1 MLIQRSFFLLL
12 FISLFIFSQEKDL
25 NLPNLGDRVSGVI
38 SLEQERMLGQ
48 GFLEQVYAQ
57 APLIDDP
64 ITVSYT
70 HLRAPRD

>member
-1 MLIQRSFFLLL
+1 MLIKR
-12 FISLFIFSQEKDL
+12 SLFLFLFLSQIAISQEKDL

-57 APLIDDP
+57 APLIM
-64 ITVSYT
+64 IQ
-70 HLRAPRD
+70 